1 MASMYDE
8 YWTKRTADIVA
19 LFERADHVGV
29 SESYNVSDIVHLG
42 QRASWYGLAII
53 KGNRTANR
61 KPMAHLRSLANI
73 IKSKKINR
81 RSDTYYKLKIS
92 NDLLLTVSKM
102 KWKAHEQAGNI
113 SFEEVAILEELLPI
127 LFLRIEDSG
136 NLDFY
141 DYEVGKWI
149 NANISFLRTYTE
161 DRGKKALQERFPDQ
175 HILNIRNC
183 LYHLSNPS
191 SYWIETIDAPHKK
204 IIPLKKLADTH
215 YELKTDWRKIL
226 GVTGEIAPITDV
238 QGNTVQSTMQAGG
251 QARVAAKRG
260 ARINELAA
268 LLGNSRE
275 FDPTSEIDAREKV
288 ERSIAVRRGQ
298 AAFRSDLIAIYGGKC
313 AITGCDA
320 LPALEAAH
328 IAPFR
333 GEQWNHSSNGIL
345 LRGDIHTLFDLHLIA
360 IDPETLDVIIASPL
374 NGTHYEVELRNRKAA
389 LEHGGKLVVNRE
401 VLAAHCAKLGK

>member
-1 MASMYDE
+1 MDSKYDE

-29 SESYNVSDIVHLG
+29 SGPYNVSEIVHFG
-42 QRASWYGLAII
+42 QRDSWYGLAII
-53 KGNRTANR
+53 KGNRTVNR

-73 IKSKKINR
+73 IKNKRVNR
-81 RSDTYYKLKIS
+81 RSDTYYRLKIS
-92 NDLLLTVSKM
+92 TDLLLTVSKI

-127 LFLRIEDSG
+127 LFLRIEDSSKM
-136 NLDFY
+136 DFY

-149 NANISFLRTYTE
+149 NANISFLHTYTE

-183 LYHLSNPS
+183 LYHLSNPP
-191 SYWIETIDAPHKK
+191 SYWIETIDAPHRK
-204 IIPLKKLADTH
+204 IIPLKKLADTY

-226 GVTGEIAPITDV
+226 GITGDIERITEV
-238 QGNTVQSTMQAGG
+238 RGNTERSAIQAGG
-251 QARVAAKRG
+251 QARVAPKQD
-260 ARINELAA
+260 ARVNHLAA
-268 LLGNSRE
+268 LLSKSRE
-275 FDPTSEIDAREKV
+275 FDPTSEVDAREKV

-298 AAFRSDLIAIYGGKC
+298 AAFRNGLIEIYGGKC

-328 IAPFR
+328 IAPYK
-333 GEQWNHSSNGIL
+333 GEQWNHPANGIL
-345 LRGDIHTLFDLHLIA
+345 LRADIHTLFDLNLIT
-360 IDPETLDVIIASPL
+360 IDPETLDVIIASSL
-374 NGTHYEVELRNRKAA
+374 NGTHYEEELKGKKAA
-389 LEHGGKLVVNRE
+389 LMRGHIIVVNLE
-401 VLAAHCAKLGK
+401 VLAAHCARLEK